1 MTSPLTIHI
10 HGKPVTLTPETLDL
24 TWQWFADLDRE
35 CARAAQ
41 AGEFRVNDLPRY
53 VADCE
58 ERAARYDAHD
68 NGGRPLSLTF
78 IQRAYFIQSG
88 KSVPLLA

>member
-1 MTSPLTIHI
+1 MLTLHV
-10 HGKPVTLTPETLDL
+10 HGKPVTLTTETINAA
-24 TWQWFADLDRE
+24 WQWFADNQRE

-41 AGEFRVNDLPRY
+41 AGEFRVNDLARY

-58 ERAARYDAHD
+58 QQAARYDAHD
-68 NGGRPLSLTF
+68 TGGRPLSLTF

-88 KSVPLLA
+88 ESVPMLA